1 MKKKIFKYLGIT
13 LLIIFVIFIVI
24 TVRKMLILH
33 NIEQKM
39 AMFTND
45 TNHYERITNS
55 NGSKIE
61 YYCKGENKVKFEN
74 IDDGKDIRKI
84 ADYVKGDKITQYYEY
99 KGTKIATTNYTH
111 FSDIKIITFSYG
123 NVWNLF
129 QTAVLTSI
137 KSVTYDNKDCY
148 LMNGAGFENTYIEKE
163 TGLIRKQ
170 NIGTLTVNY
179 DYKFGND
186 VDDNIFI
193 EPDISQYTIQENN

>member
-33 NIEQKM
+33 QIEQKM
-39 AMFTND
+39 SQVKDD
-45 TNHYERITNS
+45 TNHYEKIVN
-55 NGSKIE
+55 NKGSTIE
-61 YYCKGENKVKFEN
+61 YYCKGEKFVKIESHSDTGRYMASYGN
-74 IDDGKDIRKI
+74 NGKIN
-84 ADYVKGDKITQYYEY
+84 TYYEY
-99 KGTKIATTNYTH
+99 EGNKIAILNNTKVSSKIQIIY
-111 FSDIKIITFSYG
+111 FSFDNDLWY
-123 NVWNLF
+123 LF
-129 QTAVLTSI
+129 KSAAITSI

-186 VDDNIFI
+186 IDDNIFI
-193 EPDISQYTIQENN
+193 EPDISQYTIREDN